1 MQAPRFASTIAWQNA
16 LLRSFRN
23 ETPLHFAMTDP
34 ALELQPEDARRRV
47 RDGVPLLDVRGEGE
61 RASGMAEGASGV
73 ALAQLLA
80 DPARWLSERGN
91 EIGLICASGVRTRDA
106 VQRLRALGYAK
117 VWSVAGGTRQWAQNG
132 LPMTEARESPAF
144 LDRYSRHLLL
154 PEIGLTGQQRL
165 RDARVALI
173 GAGGLGSPVALYLAA
188 AGVGTLTLIDHDAV
202 DRSNLQRQ
210 VLHGEA
216 DIGRPKVDSARDR
229 LLALNPDLR
238 ITPHRARLAADNI
251 EALLA
256 GYDAVV
262 DGTDNFATRYLA
274 NDACVRLH
282 IPLVYGAVDR
292 FRGQVGVFYP
302 EPGTPHGCYRCVFP
316 QPPPPELAPNC
327 AEAGVLGVLPGL
339 VGMLQ
344 ATETLKL
351 LLGIGTPLLGTL
363 LCVDALGMQFDRI
376 PLGRDPDCPACGGNT
391 AWNGYTDL
399 PDACTTPPG

>member
-1 MQAPRFASTIAWQNA
+1 MA
-16 LLRSFRN
+16 LPGGLERPCYDPSAF
-23 ETPLHFAMTDP
+23 ETPHSAMTDP
-34 ALELQPEDARRRV
+34 ALELQPDDALRRV
-47 RDGVPLLDVRGEGE
+47 RGGMPLLDVRSEGE
-61 RASGMAEGASGV
+61 RASGMAEGATGV
-73 ALAQLLA
+73 ALGRLLA
-80 DPARWLSERGN
+80 EPARWLPGLDAEAC
-91 EIGLICASGVRTRDA
+91 LICTSGMRTRDA
-106 VQRLRALGYAK
+106 VRQLRALGYAR
-117 VWSVAGGTRQWAQNG
+117 VWSVAGGTRQWAQAG
-132 LPMTEARESPAF
+132 LPMTAAQESPEF
-144 LDRYSRHLLL
+144 LERYARHLLL
-154 PEIGLTGQQRL
+154 PEIGLEGQRRL

-188 AGVGTLTLIDHDAV
+188 AGVGRLTLIDQDQV

-229 LLALNPDLR
+229 LRALNPDIQLEEQ
-238 ITPHRARLAADNI
+238 PVRLVAGNV

-256 GYDAVV
+256 GHDVVV

-274 NDACVRLH
+274 NDACARLQ
-282 IPLVYGAVDR
+282 IPLVYGAVER
-292 FRGQVGVFYP
+292 FRGQAGVFWP
-302 EPGTPHGCYRCVFP
+302 RPGTAHGCYRCVFP

-376 PLGRDPDCPACGGNT
+376 PLGRDPDCMTCGEHATTG
-391 AWNGYTDL
+391 ALADL
-399 PDACTTPPG
+399 PHACAAPAG